1 MKIHSWD
8 LVQVISGKDKGKQG
22 KVISVFLKEERVLVE
37 GVNIVKKAIK
47 KQGMTPGRF
56 VELEKS
62 VHVSNVAVLD
72 PETKKP
78 TRIGFSFEGS
88 KKIRI
93 SKKSGKSLVK

>member
-1 MKIHSWD
+1 
-8 LVQVISGKDKGKQG
+8 
-22 KVISVFLKEERVLVE
+22 
-37 GVNIVKKAIK
+37 
-47 KQGMTPGRF
+47 MTPGRF
-56 VELEKS
+56 VEMEKS

-78 TRIGFSFEGS
+78 TRVGFSFEGS